1 MNRYFRLVSLAILL
15 FIFMV
20 QVAAQA
26 QYTLEDCVSKAR
38 ENYPAIK
45 RYKIIEATEGY
56 LASNADKSYLPQITL
71 SAKGTYQ
78 SDVTS
83 VPVNIPGVTIPTLS
97 KDQYGVTLNIEQ
109 TIWDG
114 GAVSSAKEEISAK
127 RTADENELEV
137 ELYAIKE
144 RVTQI
149 YFGILL
155 IDGYLKEIEVL
166 KEDLKRGRSRIEAY
180 IESGVANSS
189 DLDAFLAEEI
199 ALRQR
204 EMSLLSDR
212 EAYIEMLGQ
221 MTGESLGKTS
231 SLEKPEIN
239 IGDNEI
245 KRPELQMF
253 ESHMT
258 LLDSRKK
265 GLDAKNMPKFGL
277 FVQTGYGKPALNMFS
292 NKFEPYYI
300 AGVRMVWNISGFY
313 TKSNE
318 LKLIDLQKNAIQN
331 SSELFLYNINLK
343 STGERAKIE
352 KLRKLLESDKELVEL
367 RTNLLKAAETK
378 LANGTIST
386 SDYLKELNNLDGAR
400 SSKARREVELLGAMN
415 DLKNSLNN

>member
-1 MNRYFRLVSLAILL
+1 MIRILALMTLLVTSIG
-15 FIFMV
+15 
-20 QVAAQA
+20 AQA
-26 QYTLEDCVSKAR
+26 QYTLEDCLLKAR
-38 ENYPAIK
+38 ENYPAIE

-56 LASNADKSYLPQITL
+56 LASNAGKSYLPQITL

-83 VPVNIPGVTIPTLS
+83 VSVNIPGVTIPTLS
-97 KDQYGVTLNIEQ
+97 KDQYGITLNIEQ

-114 GAVSSAKEEISAK
+114 GAVSSVKEEISAK
-127 RTADENELEV
+127 RGADESELEV

-149 YFGILL
+149 YFGVLL
-155 IDGYLKEIEVL
+155 IDGYLKELDVV
-166 KEDLKRGRSRIEAY
+166 KDDLKRGRLRIEAY

-199 ALRQR
+199 TLRQR
-204 EMSLLSDR
+204 EVSLLSDR

-221 MTGESLGKTS
+221 MMGERLNKTI
-231 SLEKPEIN
+231 SLERPEISVT
-239 IGDNEI
+239 DYEI
-245 KRPELQMF
+245 RRPELQMF
-253 ESHMT
+253 ENKMA

-300 AGVRMVWNISGFY
+300 AGVRMVWNIGGFY
-313 TKSNE
+313 TKANE
-318 LKLIDLQKNAIQN
+318 YKLIDLQKSAIQN
-331 SSELFLYNINLK
+331 SSDLFLYNVNLK

-352 KLRKLLESDKELVEL
+352 KLQKLLESDKEIVEL
-367 RTNLLKAAETK
+367 RMNLLKAADTK
-378 LANGTIST
+378 LLNGAIST

-400 SSKARREVELLGAMN
+400 SSKARREIELLGAIN

>member
-1 MNRYFRLVSLAILL
+1 MSRYFRLMTLAIVL
-15 FIFMV
+15 IV
-20 QVAAQA
+20 TQVAALA
-26 QYTLEDCVSKAR
+26 QYTLDGSISKAR

-56 LASNADKSYLPQITL
+56 LASNAGKGYLPQITL

-114 GAVSSAKEEISAK
+114 GAVSSAKEEISA
-127 RTADENELEV
+127 RRVVDENELEV

-144 RVTQI
+144 RVTQL
-149 YFGILL
+149 YLGILL
-155 IDGYLKEIEVL
+155 IDGYLKELEVL

-180 IESGVANSS
+180 IESGVANNS

-212 EAYIEMLGQ
+212 EAYIDMLGQ
-221 MTGESLGKTS
+221 MTGENIAKTA
-231 SLEKPEIN
+231 SLERPNISLDDFEIR
-239 IGDNEI
+239 
-245 KRPELQMF
+245 RPELQMF
-253 ESHMT
+253 ESHIA

-265 GLDAKNMPKFGL
+265 GLDARNMPKFGL

-300 AGVRMVWNISGFY
+300 AGVRMVWNIGGFY

-318 LKLIDLQKNAIQN
+318 LKLIDLQKSTIQT

-343 STGERAKIE
+343 SAGERAKIE
-352 KLRKLLESDKELVEL
+352 KLQKLLESDKELVEL
-367 RTNLLKAAETK
+367 RTNLLKAADTK

-400 SSKARREVELLGAMN
+400 SSKARREIELLGAVN
-415 DLKNSLNN
+415 DLKNSLNR

>member
-1 MNRYFRLVSLAILL
+1 MSRYFRLIVLAIVL
-15 FIFMV
+15 V
-20 QVAAQA
+20 VAQVAAQA
-26 QYTLEDCVSKAR
+26 QYTLDGSISKAR

-45 RYKIIEATEGY
+45 RYKIIETTAGY
-56 LASNADKSYLPQITL
+56 LASNAGKSYLPQITL

-114 GAVSSAKEEISAK
+114 GAVLSAKEEISAK
-127 RTADENELEV
+127 RVADENELEV

-144 RVTQI
+144 RVTQL
-149 YFGILL
+149 YLGILL
-155 IDGYLKEIEVL
+155 IDGYLKELEVL

-212 EAYIEMLGQ
+212 EAYIDMLGQ
-221 MTGESLGKTS
+221 MTGENIAKTA
-231 SLEKPEIN
+231 SLERPNMSVDDFEIR
-239 IGDNEI
+239 
-245 KRPELQMF
+245 RPELQMF
-253 ESHMT
+253 ASHIA

-265 GLDAKNMPKFGL
+265 GLDARNMPKFGL

-300 AGVRMVWNISGFY
+300 AGVRMVWNIGGFY

-318 LKLIDLQKNAIQN
+318 LKLIDLQKSAIQI

-343 STGERAKIE
+343 SAGERAKIE
-352 KLRKLLESDKELVEL
+352 KLQKLLESDKELVEL
-367 RTNLLKAAETK
+367 RTNLLKAADTK
-378 LANGTIST
+378 LVNGTVST
-386 SDYLKELNNLDGAR
+386 SDYLKELSNLDGAR
-400 SSKARREVELLGAMN
+400 SSKARREIELLGAIN
-415 DLKNSLNN
+415 DLKNSLNR